1 LGRKQNQR
9 NVEDFTRL
17 LDYVLGRRPDEFGL
31 IPDKDGF
38 VPVKE
43 LLQAIHEE
51 AAWRHIRRSHV
62 NEALMGA
69 GRDLFQLEGRR
80 IRAVKRLWRMEEKAA
95 ASSVPKLLFTPV
107 RRRAHAVA
115 LEKGLRSPK
124 DRYLPLSLHREMAH
138 RIGQRRD
145 PDPVL
150 IEVMAFAALTEGVP
164 ILSLGDLFLSSHVPA
179 RFLSGPAVPKEL
191 LEKPHRKKPVLDGAA
206 EKPLDRTPG
215 SFPLD
220 LARDTHPRRLV
231 KGRKPKGWKED
242 ARKTRRRS

>member
-1 LGRKQNQR
+1 M
-9 NVEDFTRL
+9 
-17 LDYVLGRRPDEFGL
+17 LGRRPDEFGL
-31 IPDKDGF
+31 IPAKDGF
-38 VPVKE
+38 VAVKE
-43 LLQAIHEE
+43 LLQALHEE
-51 AAWRHIRRSHV
+51 PAWRHIRRSHI

-69 GRDLFQLEGRR
+69 GRELFQLEERR
-80 IRAVKRLWRMEEKAA
+80 IRAVKRLWRLEEKAT

-115 LEKGLRSPK
+115 LEKGLRSPQ
-124 DRYLPLSLHREMAH
+124 DRYLPLSLQREMAR

-164 ILSLGDLFLSSHVPA
+164 ILSLGELFLSSHVPA

-191 LEKPHRKKPVLDGAA
+191 LEKPHRKKPAHDGAA
-206 EKPLDRTPG
+206 GRALDRMPG

-220 LARDTHPRRLV
+220 WARDTHPGRRV

-242 ARKTRRRS
+242 ARKTRKRS